1 MNQFRSYTSRM
12 TRPTSRKLGTFS
24 YLPEMDAVR
33 VRRQIEYII
42 EQGWNPLIEH
52 VETDRAT
59 EHYWYMWKLPLFGE
73 HSVDAILTEITACRQ
88 KFPGHYVRIV
98 GYDNGRQTQGARIVV
113 YHGDRQTN

>member
-12 TRPTSRKLGTFS
+12 TRPTNRKLGTFS
-24 YLPEMDAVR
+24 YLPEMDTAR
-33 VRRQIEYII
+33 VRKQIEYIV
-42 EQGWNPLIEH
+42 EQNWNPVIEH

-73 HSVDAILTEITACRQ
+73 HDVDAIFAEINACRK
-88 KFPGHYVRIV
+88 KFPGHYVRVV

-113 YHGDRQTN
+113 YHGDRRTN